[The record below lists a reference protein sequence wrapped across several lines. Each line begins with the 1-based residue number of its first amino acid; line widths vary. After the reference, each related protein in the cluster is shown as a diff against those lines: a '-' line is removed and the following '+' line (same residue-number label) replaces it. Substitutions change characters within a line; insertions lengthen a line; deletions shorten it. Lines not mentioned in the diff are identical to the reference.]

1 MGTFRT
7 CRPLLVDATQCKER
21 KTIATDL
28 GFRDVQAGD
37 WIIRGEG
44 GECYVVDD
52 AFFQRTFTSIQMY
65 PWERSDE
72 GRSYGC

>member
-21 KTIATDL
+21 KTIVTDL
-28 GFRDVQAGD
+28 GFTDVKVGD

-52 AFFQRTFTSIQMY
+52 AFFQRTFTSIQIY
-65 PWERSDE
+65 PWELNDE
-72 GRSYGC
+72 GRCYGC

>member
-28 GFRDVQAGD
+28 GFTDVKAGD

-52 AFFQRTFTSIQMY
+52 AFFQRTFTSIQIY
-65 PWERSDE
+65 PWEHNDE